1 MSNMSYCQF
10 ENTYPDLKD
19 CYEDMDR
26 DDLSESEQK
35 YRAYLI
41 NLCKKIVEEYG
52 G

>member
-26 DDLSESEQK
+26 DDLSEWNKNTE
-35 YRAYLI
+35 LI
-41 NLCKKIVEEYG
+41 
-52 G
+52 